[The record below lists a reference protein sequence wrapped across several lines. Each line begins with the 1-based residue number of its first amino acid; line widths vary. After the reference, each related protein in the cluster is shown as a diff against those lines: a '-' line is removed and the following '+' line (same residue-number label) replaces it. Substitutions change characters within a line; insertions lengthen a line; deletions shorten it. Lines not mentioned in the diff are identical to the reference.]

1 MTTTTRATAP
11 AKPSVDP
18 VPLLPRLLAGVQPD
32 APVALEEH
40 LARYGGVPWQGPP
53 RRGASPLI
61 AMIEASGLRG
71 RGGGAFPTG
80 RKLRTVAAG
89 RGRPVVVA
97 NGTEGEPA
105 SFKDKLLLAAVPHL
119 VLDGA
124 ALAAEAIGADEVVVA
139 IDRTSRAS
147 LQAVA
152 HAIGTRQRVRFDPV
166 PFRLVQT
173 PSRYVAGE
181 ESALVAFV
189 DGKPAQPTSV
199 PPRPFERGVGGRPTL
214 IQNVETLAHIALIA
228 RFGPAWFRE
237 LGTDDEPGT
246 MLVTV
251 SGAVAHPGVC
261 EVKLGARLS
270 DALAGA
276 GGPTAD
282 LAAVLVGGYY
292 GSWLPA
298 DALDVPLTN
307 AVLRP
312 LGAGL
317 GCGVLYAFPAG
328 HCGVQASA
336 RILDYLAGESAGQ
349 CGPCAFGL
357 RAVADTMQKIADG
370 RHDAADL
377 QRLDRWVQ
385 EIPGRG
391 ACSYPDGVVRF
402 AASALRVFDT
412 EVERHGARGR
422 CLTGEP
428 PPMPLPDPRLASSG
442 WL

>member
-1 MTTTTRATAP
+1 MTTTTRATSP
-11 AKPSVDP
+11 AEASAGPLPS
-18 VPLLPRLLAGVQPD
+18 LPRLLAGVQTD

-53 RRGASPLI
+53 RRGASRLI
-61 AMIEASGLRG
+61 TMIEESGLRG

-105 SFKDKLLLAAVPHL
+105 SFKDKLLLAATPHL

-124 ALAAEAIGADEVVVA
+124 VLAAEAIGADEVVVA
-139 IDRTSRAS
+139 IDRAARAS
-147 LQAVA
+147 LRAVA
-152 HAIGTRQRVRFDPV
+152 HAIGTRQRARLDPV
-166 PFRLVQT
+166 PFRLVET

-189 DGKPAQPTSV
+189 EGKPAQPTAV

-228 RFGPAWFRE
+228 RFGPSWFRE
-237 LGTDDEPGT
+237 LGTDDEPGS

-261 EVKLGARLS
+261 EVGLGARLS
-270 DALAGA
+270 DALGGA
-276 GGPTAD
+276 GGPTCD
-282 LAAVLVGGYY
+282 LSAVLVGGYY

-298 DALDVPLTN
+298 DALDMPLTN
-307 AVLRP
+307 AALRP
-312 LGAGL
+312 RGAGL

-328 HCGVQASA
+328 RCGVAASA
-336 RILDYLAGESAGQ
+336 RILHYLAGESAGQ
-349 CGPCAFGL
+349 CGPCTFGL
-357 RAVADTMQKIADG
+357 RAVADTIQKISDG
-370 RHDAADL
+370 RHDADDL
-377 QRLDRWVQ
+377 QRLDRWLH

-402 AASALRVFDT
+402 ATSALQVFST
-412 EVERHGARGR
+412 EIARHGERGR
-422 CLTGEP
+422 CLSGDP
-428 PPMPLPDPRLASSG
+428 PPMPLPDPRLAASG
-442 WL
+442 WR